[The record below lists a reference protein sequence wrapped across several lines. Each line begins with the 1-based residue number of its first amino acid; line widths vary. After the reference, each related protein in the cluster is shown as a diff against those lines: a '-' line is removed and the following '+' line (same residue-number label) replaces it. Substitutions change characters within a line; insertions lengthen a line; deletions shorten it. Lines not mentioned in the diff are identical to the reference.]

1 MAVPV
6 ALRGLRAGQAR
17 GLDDDIGSVVHSRLG
32 VVAEHQPVAL
42 NLTGVGGEV
51 MRREKEEYTILYH
64 VDR

>member
-6 ALRGLRAGQAR
+6 ALRGLRARQAR

-32 VVAEHQPVAL
+32 LVAECQPVAL
-42 NLTGVGGEV
+42 DLTGVGGE
-51 MRREKEEYTILYH
+51 MMWREKEEYTILYH